1 MFAALLNAASIA
13 LDTARKT
20 LKDYETARKAD
31 AYAAWVAAGGCKL
44 CNGHG
49 GHSTSYHDGDS
60 VWDDCSAR
68 KTGLCS
74 YGKLPYFSYTPDYND
89 AELGRLSDAVYVA
102 ENKVAELESANE
114 VGKGKLVKVF
124 KGRKVPIG
132 TVGRVI
138 WIGESTF
145 GKGRFAK
152 TTVRIGIK
160 DAADVVHWTAADNV
174 EVIELAPVDVRPVAE
189 QPTKGR
195 KVKHGETIGI
205 VFWYGRGR
213 DGVSFRVGYNR
224 VDGRK
229 VSKEATWADA
239 KEVEVMAA

>member
-1 MFAALLNAASIA
+1 MSLSEVLNAALIA
-13 LDTARKT
+13 LEVARKNQ
-20 LKDYETARKAD
+20 KDYEAACKA
-31 AYAAWVAAGGCKL
+31 AALESFKAAGGCPSCL
-44 CNGHG
+44 GHG
-49 GHSTSYHDGDS
+49 GWSTAYHDGDS
-60 VWDDCSAR
+60 VWDRCTRPDCSH
-68 KTGLCS
+68 
-74 YGKLPYFSYTPDYND
+74 GKMPAFQFTMTAEQNAENRRLWD
-89 AELGRLSDAVYVA
+89 AIALADDAVQLA
-102 ENKVAELESANE
+102 EANAT
-114 VGKGKLVKVF
+114 VSKGKLVKVF

-145 GKGRFAK
+145 GKGRYAK

-160 DAADVVHWTAADNV
+160 DAADTVHWTAADNV
-174 EVIELAPVDVRPVAE
+174 EVIELAPVDVRPAAE

-195 KVKHGETIGI
+195 KVRHGNTIGI

-213 DGVSFRVGYNR
+213 DGVSFRVGYNALE
-224 VDGRK
+224 GRK